1 MITFFAAIIL
11 LVLGYFTYGKFV
23 EKVFGIDE
31 NRVTPAYTKQD
42 GVDFVPM
49 EWKRASMIQL
59 LNIAGLGP
67 IFGAIMGAMW
77 GPVAFVWIVLGSI
90 FAGAVHDY
98 FSGMLS
104 VRNGGAGLPD
114 MVGRYLGKGMKSF
127 TNVFALVLLVLVG
140 TVFMTGPAKLLAD
153 LTPGWM
159 TLSVWVLII
168 LAYYILATLLPV
180 DKIIGR
186 VYPFFGALLLIMAF
200 GVAGAMVFQGYNI
213 PELTLANLHP
223 NNAPIWPLLFITI
236 ACGAISGFHATQS
249 PIVARCTQNE
259 KYGRKIFYGMMIAE
273 GVIALIWAA
282 AAMSFYGQTGG
293 LAAMLAPGGP
303 GPAGVVKE
311 VSTTMMGAIG
321 GTMAILGVVVLPITS
336 GDTAFRGA
344 RMLIAD
350 FFKMDQKP
358 FGKRLLIAIPLF
370 IVAYMLT
377 LIDFNFLWRYFAWA
391 NQTTAMIM
399 LWAAAMFLLQEKR
412 NYLVAAVP
420 AAFMTMVA
428 FTYILMAPEGFK
440 LATSIAYPLGFALA
454 LIPIGIFAKKVIDN
468 QKGQLTPSVAKKP
481 MNQ

>member
-1 MITFFAAIIL
+1 MFTFIAAIIL
-11 LVLGYFTYGKFV
+11 LIAGYFTYGKFV
-23 EKVFGIDE
+23 EKVFGVNE
-31 NRVTPAYTKQD
+31 KNVCPAYAKQD

-49 EWKRASMIQL
+49 EWKRASLVQL

-67 IFGAIMGAMW
+67 IFGPIMGALW

-104 VRNGGAGLPD
+104 VRNGGSGLPD
-114 MVGRYLGKGMKSF
+114 IVGRYLGKGMKSF
-127 TNVFALVLLVLVG
+127 TNVFALILLVLVG

-159 TLSVWVLII
+159 TLSVWVGII
-168 LAYYILATLLPV
+168 LVYYVFATLLPV
-180 DKIIGR
+180 DKIIGK

-200 GVAGAMVFQGYNI
+200 GVAGSLLVQGYHI
-213 PELTLANLHP
+213 PELTFANLHP
-223 NNAPIWPLLFITI
+223 KGAPIWPLLFITI

-249 PIVARCTQNE
+249 PIIARCTENE
-259 KYGRKIFYGMMIAE
+259 REGRKIFYGMMIAE
-273 GVIALIWAA
+273 GIIALIWAA
-282 AAMSFYGQTGG
+282 AGMAFYGDTAELGKM
-293 LAAMLAPGGP
+293 LAAGGP

-311 VSTTMMGAIG
+311 VATTMMGAIG
-321 GTMAILGVVVLPITS
+321 GTMAVLGVIVLPITS

-350 FFKMDQKP
+350 FFKLDQKP
-358 FGKRLLIAIPLF
+358 FGKRLLIAFPLF
-370 IVAYMLT
+370 AVGYSLT

-399 LWAAAMFLLQEKR
+399 LWAAAMYLLQNHKTHW
-412 NYLVAAVP
+412 VASIP
-420 AAFMTMVA
+420 AAFMTVVT

-440 LATSIAYPLGFALA
+440 LATNIAYPLGFALA
-454 LIPIGIFAKKVIDN
+454 LIPIGLFIKRAF
-468 QKGQLTPSVAKKP
+468 GQDKMATLPARKP
-481 MNQ
+481 M